1 MSQFANDPSKGPLFH
16 RKFLPWTHR
25 WVAMAH
31 NGAVG
36 TLPTL
41 GDVAAKAGV
50 STSTASRALSGRGA
64 VAEATRLRVAAAALD
79 LGYVPDA
86 NASRLVTGRSQAVGL
101 IVPNTGSW
109 YFDEVLRGVQTT
121 MLAGRIDVVL
131 YSARPETE
139 DRQLVF
145 DYFVGR
151 KRLDGIIAVGIEP
164 SAHELERLIQLGL
177 PLVTVGS
184 WSDDTT
190 AVTIDDEAAAR
201 IATEH
206 LLQLGHT
213 RIAFLG
219 GDPDG
224 RAFSFGDTRRYEGYA
239 KAMDSAGLGDQ
250 VRRGHSE
257 VAMHAGH
264 DAAVALLGDKEQRP
278 TAIVAVADEVA
289 AGAILACS
297 RLGLRVPDDVSIVG
311 VDDHPC
317 AQLFN
322 LTTVAQHPADQG
334 QQAAELLLRHLEE
347 PHFPSTKVTDPIGL
361 IIRASTGPASDQ
373 FG

>member
-1 MSQFANDPSKGPLFH
+1 M
-16 RKFLPWTHR
+16 
-25 WVAMAH
+25 
-31 NGAVG
+31 
-36 TLPTL
+36 
-41 GDVAAKAGV
+41 GDVAAKTGV

-64 VAEATRLRVAAAALD
+64 VAEATRLRVAAAALE

-86 NASRLVTGRSQAVGL
+86 NTSRLVTGRSQAVGL

-131 YSARPETE
+131 YWARPETE

-164 SAHELERLIQLGL
+164 SAHEL
-177 PLVTVGS
+177 
-184 WSDDTT
+184 
-190 AVTIDDEAAAR
+190 
-201 IATEH
+201 
-206 LLQLGHT
+206 
-213 RIAFLG
+213 
-219 GDPDG
+219 
-224 RAFSFGDTRRYEGYA
+224 
-239 KAMDSAGLGDQ
+239 
-250 VRRGHSE
+250 
-257 VAMHAGH
+257 
-264 DAAVALLGDKEQRP
+264 
-278 TAIVAVADEVA
+278 ADEVA

-322 LTTVAQHPADQG
+322 LTTVAQHPAHQG

-347 PHFPSTKVTDPIGL
+347 PGSPTTKVTDPIGL
-361 IIRASTGPASDQ
+361 VIRASTGPASDQ
-373 FG
+373 SG